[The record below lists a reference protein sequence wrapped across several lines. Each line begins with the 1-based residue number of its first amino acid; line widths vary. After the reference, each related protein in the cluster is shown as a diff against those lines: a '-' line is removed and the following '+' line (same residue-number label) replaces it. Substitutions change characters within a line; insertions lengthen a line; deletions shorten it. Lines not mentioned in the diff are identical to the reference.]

1 MILRFLYYLGV
12 YVRLW
17 ISFWYVRKEWIHIL
31 KIAIASIIASTYN
44 GKEVINSKY
53 IGNYNYAYTGE
64 LVFSKKSLLMDGGG
78 VGVRRLE
85 DSKDKDT
92 IKRGYNAAIVRTR
105 ISMNEHL

>member
-1 MILRFLYYLGV
+1 M
-12 YVRLW
+12 
-17 ISFWYVRKEWIHIL
+17 
-31 KIAIASIIASTYN
+31 
-44 GKEVINSKY
+44 
-53 IGNYNYAYTGE
+53 
-64 LVFSKKSLLMDGGG
+64 VFSKKSLLMDGGG